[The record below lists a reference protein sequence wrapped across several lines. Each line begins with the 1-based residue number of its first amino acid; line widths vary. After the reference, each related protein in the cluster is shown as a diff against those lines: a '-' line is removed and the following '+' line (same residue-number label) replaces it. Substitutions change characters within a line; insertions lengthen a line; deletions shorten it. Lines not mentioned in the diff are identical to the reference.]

1 MPYVFWIFDWIKVSW
16 KNDSHFLSGDDLNQN
31 DSSSNKDYDSKE
43 IHEWSIVQLQGIRN
57 SE

>member
-43 IHEWSIVQLQGIRN
+43 IHE
-57 SE
+57 